1 MILRHLGELLAE
13 GALARAD
20 DPADRGGAVRLG
32 NGRRVLERPA
42 EHLDL
47 VLEVRVERQLLR
59 GDERGDEDD
68 ARAAVGGEAAGEVE
82 RVLGLGPPE
91 ERHDDAAVA
100 DRGRAPGEAAG
111 LTAECAQVRA
121 AHHRSW
127 YGTLARMTPGSS
139 SRSRFTYSAFW
150 LCRSLRQPRV
160 TTSGMTTSTAVSS
173 SAVRS
178 RR

>member
-1 MILRHLGELLAE
+1 VILRHLGELLAE
-13 GALARAD
+13 GTLARAD
-20 DPADRGGAVRLG
+20 DPADSGDAVRLG
-32 NGRRVLERPA
+32 DGRRVLERPA
-42 EHLDL
+42 ERLDL
-47 VLEVRVERQLLR
+47 ALEVRVERQLLR
-59 GDERGDEDD
+59 GDERGDEDH
-68 ARAAVGGEAAGEVE
+68 ARPAVGGEATGEVE
-82 RVLGLGPPE
+82 RVLGLGAPE

-100 DRGRAPGEAAG
+100 DGGRAPGEAAG
-111 LTAECAQVRA
+111 RAVECAQVRA
-121 AHHRSW
+121 LHHRSW

-173 SAVRS
+173 SAVSS

>member
-1 MILRHLGELLAE
+1 VILRHLGELLAE
-13 GALARAD
+13 RALARAD
-20 DPADRGGAVRLG
+20 DPADRRCAVRLG
-32 NGRRVLERPA
+32 DGGRVLERPA
-42 EHLDL
+42 ERPDL
-47 VLEVRVERQLLR
+47 VLEMRVERQLLR
-59 GDERGDEDD
+59 GDERRDEHDSC
-68 ARAAVGGEAAGEVE
+68 AAVGGEAAGEVE
-82 RVLGLGPPE
+82 RMLGLRPAE

-100 DRGRAPGEAAG
+100 DGGRAPSEAAG
-111 LTAECAQVRA
+111 LAAEGAQVRA

-127 YGTLARMTPGSS
+127 YGTLARMTPGSR

-150 LCRSLRQPRV
+150 LCRSRRQPRV